1 MTIWL
6 SESYITHC
14 HELYKI
20 PMMHKTTKKNTR
32 KYCVLRINLLY
43 LHQVRRIM
51 NSEKHIKLL
60 TFSAII
66 LIVVL
71 QGIWM
76 HNLIQ
81 LIERHMTTQ
90 INETFKASVNK
101 ELMMRRDL
109 VVDSTTNEIIG
120 VVEDNFDEGFFSG
133 PELVYQEFL
142 IKRNR
147 RMNLATIDSIFHLDI
162 KARDLYGRFFIN
174 HIVAESGEILG
185 TTDPKGKGSMK
196 GAFRSELIPVRL
208 DKSEG
213 LQVLLV
219 SPYRTIFRQ
228 MLFILILSVLLILFV
243 GYTFFYLLRSFI
255 KERHIRQLQNDFSHA
270 LTHDMATPLQAI
282 AQVNHLLVNE
292 KIYLDPI
299 QRNKYF
305 RLAQQQILNLQALTD
320 RILTLARAEQAQLT
334 IEPEMLN
341 LNEIVFSL
349 MEKFKIQAKKDI
361 RFTTHFLPGEITFL
375 ADPVLI
381 QNAISNL
388 MDNAI
393 KYSTESV
400 NIEIRCEQKEEATI
414 ICIKDDGYGISKKE
428 QEKIFAKFERG
439 KAVQRNEARGFGLGL
454 SYVKKVM
461 EAHGGTIGLFSE
473 EGVGS
478 EFVLFVPASAEEAV
492 PH

>member
-1 MTIWL
+1 
-6 SESYITHC
+6 
-14 HELYKI
+14 
-20 PMMHKTTKKNTR
+20 
-32 KYCVLRINLLY
+32 
-43 LHQVRRIM
+43 M

-60 TFSAII
+60 TFSAIL
-66 LIVVL
+66 LIVAL

-76 HNLIQ
+76 QNVIRLT
-81 LIERHMTTQ
+81 EKHMITQ
-90 INETFKASVNK
+90 INETFITSINK
-101 ELMMRRDL
+101 ELMIRRDL

-120 VVEDNFDEGFFSG
+120 IVEDNFEEGVFSG
-133 PELVYQEFL
+133 PELIYQEFL

-147 RMNLATIDSIFHLDI
+147 RMNLATIDSIFRLDI
-162 KARDLYGRFFIN
+162 KARDLSGRFFVN

-185 TTDPKGKGSMK
+185 TTDPKEKGTMRR
-196 GAFRSELIPVRL
+196 ALRSELIPVRL

-219 SPYRTIFRQ
+219 SPYRTIFQQ
-228 MLFILILSVLLILFV
+228 MWFILILSVLLILFV
-243 GYTFFYLLRSFI
+243 GYTFFFLLRSFI
-255 KERHIRQLQNDFSHA
+255 KEHHIRQLQNDFSHA

-282 AQVNHLLVNE
+282 AQVNHLMENE

-299 QRNKYF
+299 QRNKYLQ
-305 RLAQQQILNLQALTD
+305 LAQQQILNLQALTD
-320 RILTLARAEQAQLT
+320 RILILARAEQTRLT
-334 IEPEMLN
+334 IEPELLN
-341 LNEIVFSL
+341 LNEIIGSL
-349 MEKFKIQAKKDI
+349 MEKFKVQAKKEI
-361 RFTTHFLPGEITFL
+361 HITTHFSPDEITFS

-381 QNAISNL
+381 QNTISNL

-393 KYSTESV
+393 KYSKECV
-400 NIEIRCEQKEEATI
+400 HIEIRCEQKEKETI
-414 ICIKDDGYGISKKE
+414 ICIKDNGYGISKKD

-478 EFVLFVPASAEEAV
+478 EFVLFVPASAEETV